1 MSHLPEDFQYIGEL
15 LSSIIRVLPRK
26 LGALRPPLKNLESIF
41 ISFLTVINED
51 TDQISISAN
60 DFLASVKPIPHDSYL
75 AEGAEVL
82 KTIAKLL
89 SSQHQKLINPQDECT
104 HQQQMIYLGDLVELS
119 ATAPSEAVCAA
130 DGVTKSTKSKKAKA
144 IARDKMVL
152 QLYYETFSNSKMLL
166 PLLGIALKILSLQI
180 DSHINAVPS
189 KLIELCYCLL
199 TVLLASGVL
208 YMSSA
213 QLCLQGLLA
222 VEYRRLVKY
231 DSRKSVFHN
240 FLMLESCFNFDREIV
255 AVRTLLLCLI
265 NCAALRNVYL
275 IEQQAQLVD
284 NSPEPSAA
292 VSANWITE
300 HTLLLIKYVL
310 CRLFTIILALDKN
323 FPSVSK
329 LKPSVSTKTLATDSN
344 IYDYASLVF
353 LRVQASIETLEI
365 TPEQFS
371 CMNQRKYEQ
380 FLNTVQRLDVL
391 HLHEVLNVSHSSS
404 LPIGLMPSTTRMY
417 FYNAVTT
424 SIAQVFSYAFHL
436 RSLHLKGGFLI
447 PRVPPDLDKSR
458 IACIGEDK
466 EAMVNLQ
473 APSNSEASHRTN
485 ASMHMDTVESYM
497 LSITGEFI
505 RVLSR
510 QPDAL
515 VSLSLEMYLAFTTV
529 IKAMQAPSQI
539 FMLTYRH
546 VSQLLHILIDTIS
559 IGLSADSSEL
569 YRISLYFLRKLLVVA
584 LPMPG
589 LFEVINSILQ
599 NFLIMPLNE
608 SESADIRGH
617 GLLFIDLLLG
627 TTYAG
632 KDATYT
638 EKQINL
644 LSFLYDSH
652 IASSDIVC
660 SALPGLYPMKPI
672 VLSLLDAVANNLN
685 TYMTLTDASLTS
697 ISHKTL
703 SLEALLYKYIDL
715 SHRVDAT
722 TLTAQYS
729 LSPQGPN
736 NTAVFFS
743 TVADC
748 AVHVLVSIM
757 RGFRRFLM
765 DRKLTEAQQ
774 MIILSNKPLEDHIV
788 SLLNDYR
795 RNTLISEFATA
806 SRPKKVI
813 QKMIQCGYIRNDHR
827 SIIRYIVSQNFNKK
841 GFGVL
846 LGDPHESELLEAFA
860 DIVFSDLRLF
870 IDSVRQGKTGSMVSV
885 PNSEDRSCY
894 DRVAAMVNTESLGS
908 LFTLTQKEMQTL
920 RARQRQQQ
928 QQQQQKSSS
937 EGRQSDHTPIIPVM
951 CRWSEQKEMPEKSEN
966 IFLIAIRYYLSFFHI
981 PGESQQIERI
991 MKVFSQHFVHLFSLL
1006 PDDMKNGTTF
1016 TQELAYILSYAV
1028 LMLNTDLHN
1037 SSVKE
1042 KMTKEVFIKNTKC
1055 ADKQDLIQVQFL
1067 AELYD
1072 GIISSPFSINEIRT
1086 RQFISTHGFP
1096 QLCKKL
1102 GKYISMELD
1111 CVYRESANCHNTLT
1125 VKLDECDD
1133 ILMDILEED
1142 TNLDLVSK
1150 PSLTACSSESCIRGT
1165 DASHTPLASTSTAS
1179 KGRDDQN
1186 SGTTEPDAAAVEEHI
1201 EAGSLAMPLQK
1212 IAYNLQQTTPQSTAT
1227 PRDPEESG
1235 HGSETLATA
1244 EQKSHNN
1251 EQPTPQASPPSGPIS
1266 ISDIQAFKQYE
1277 RFLRIN
1283 IALNMFMNR
1292 AVDSLTVYMKALW
1305 FKVPAEFTGAVPEL
1319 VFHLYR
1325 LCDYLIV
1332 CQTKQNIAE
1341 ERISDI
1347 ISREET
1353 ILRIF
1358 QHRSQLLRNLVISS
1372 LFYLRRHVWHA
1383 NLIIPHLEPSEL
1395 STQLASSLRLGN
1407 SKEDFTL
1414 LATLAGQHCAV
1425 AIVLFVL
1432 VSSHVNEG
1440 AYEAFGHLYNLS
1452 RILYK
1457 LVSDSNPKALR
1468 QSFVL
1473 SNQELSRGIALQEYT
1488 SFHIIEHFINPY
1500 LHILIIA
1507 NKVFQKLG
1515 LRLEI
1520 FSTLA
1525 LSFSDNIL
1533 YFYRH
1538 LLDIFT
1544 VSLLGSDKVCAIVL
1558 EQHGKELHAY
1568 NMIRLPIS
1576 VDFLTFTI
1584 NIFKLRLRKVYNAT
1598 PDKQLPDAGTEVPA
1612 LMTPRRGLHTVDVDI
1627 YSPITCL
1634 DASRCDANDVNDTA
1648 SKPTTLDM
1656 ILEEFSLVYSSLI
1669 VSILYGYV
1677 YSNDP
1682 LENAATCATL
1692 IRTLSRFVKYML
1704 PIFRNNFEYSDNRL
1718 SRLFFLP
1725 LAHLSKLIPYPTD
1738 LSLLFAMVNELLTE
1752 LPDTDDHDAIF
1763 SVILSSLYRITN
1775 KSHNTSIENGLEEL
1789 ACTECFHENSEPDF
1803 PYSSRSCLFSTDFLV
1818 LYRKSTPIDM
1828 TALQNTLMGSTI
1840 LEHGASVVY
1849 PTIAQKK
1856 KSLLQGSSV
1865 LSCITPNASITSSI
1879 SASVTYSNEY
1889 SWSTTYEQLDG
1900 LLNFL
1905 GSKVSELN
1913 NTNASRFCTAIAHF
1927 TCLGETTISR
1937 TALGILKEAL
1947 PTILSLHTEHT
1958 LVLLECYL
1966 KTLEAA
1972 TQTSRALA
1980 LRNFVYSIATVL
1992 INSEL
1997 SCNSELWG
2005 SVWQRCVSP
2014 ILVFQYTRNEYDILL
2029 FVAHTIYLMLSPNAP
2044 LNAPSNEYSSTEVE
2058 LTHQTLQSACTSFL
2072 SPLATDCSS
2081 ISSSKQHTIVS
2092 AFFALVLQLMLQGQ
2106 PGAEAIA
2113 LLFSGVIEPM
2123 LLVSNMYQVKSSFSA
2138 KEYIYDPLFD
2148 LLVDRVDTTTFLSS
2162 TKEQSVAPRITSA
2175 ATLLRYTLDTLIS
2188 AQFDLLNN
2196 DAFAFFC
2203 SVLEGPVLE
2212 LLKNISETYSSHNN
2226 LRTEDC
2232 EAIASGADLVFA
2244 LASLLAPGTE
2254 SECSA
2259 PDHFLNR
2266 LKQSD
2271 HDIGRVLRFTEQGLV
2286 QCISLLTVLSR
2297 KLSPTDETICAEY
2310 HRISNELFSI
2320 LTTLLTA
2327 DPSIKTICKATFKK
2341 LITLAV
2347 HNDLEIRMALV
2358 SYLDAY
2364 DEKF

>member
-1 MSHLPEDFQYIGEL
+1 
-15 LSSIIRVLPRK
+15 
-26 LGALRPPLKNLESIF
+26 
-41 ISFLTVINED
+41 
-51 TDQISISAN
+51 
-60 DFLASVKPIPHDSYL
+60 
-75 AEGAEVL
+75 
-82 KTIAKLL
+82 
-89 SSQHQKLINPQDECT
+89 
-104 HQQQMIYLGDLVELS
+104 
-119 ATAPSEAVCAA
+119 
-130 DGVTKSTKSKKAKA
+130 
-144 IARDKMVL
+144 MVL
-152 QLYYETFSNSKMLL
+152 QLYYETFSNSKILL
-166 PLLGIALKILSLQI
+166 PLLGIVLKILSLQI
-180 DSHINAVPS
+180 DSHINTVPS

-199 TVLLASGVL
+199 TALLASGVL

-231 DSRKSVFHN
+231 DSKKSIFHN

-255 AVRTLLLCLI
+255 AVRTLLLRLI

-275 IEQQAQLVD
+275 LEQRARLVD
-284 NSPEPSAA
+284 TSIESSVI
-292 VSANWITE
+292 VSINWVAE
-300 HTLLLIKYVL
+300 QTLFLIKYVL

-329 LKPSVSTKTLATDSN
+329 LKPSVSTKTLAIDSN
-344 IYDYASLVF
+344 IYDYASLIF

-380 FLNTVQRLDVL
+380 FLNIVQRLDIL
-391 HLHEVLNVSHSSS
+391 HLHEALNISHSSS
-404 LPIGLMPSTTRMY
+404 LPVGLMPSTARMY

-424 SIAQVFSYAFHL
+424 SIAQIFSYAFYL
-436 RSLHLKGGFLI
+436 RSLHLRNGFLI

-458 IACIGEDK
+458 IPYIEEDR
-466 EAMVNLQ
+466 ESTLDTE
-473 APSNSEASHRTN
+473 APSISEAGHGGD

-497 LSITGEFI
+497 LSITSEFI

-529 IKAMQAPSQI
+529 IKAMQAPSQT

-652 IASSDIVC
+652 IANSNVMC
-660 SALPGLYPMKPI
+660 STLPGLYAMRPI

-697 ISHKTL
+697 VSHKTL

-715 SHRVDAT
+715 SHRVDVTALT
-722 TLTAQYS
+722 TQCS
-729 LSPQGPN
+729 FSPQDSN
-736 NTAVFFS
+736 NVTILFS

-757 RGFRRFLM
+757 RGFKRFLM

-774 MIILSNKPLEDHIV
+774 MIILSKKPLEDHIV

-806 SRPKKVI
+806 SKPKKVI
-813 QKMIQCGYIRNDHR
+813 QKMIQCGYIRNDHK
-827 SIIRYIVSQNFNKK
+827 SIIRYIISQNFNKK

-846 LGDPHESELLEAFA
+846 LGDPRESELLEAFA
-860 DIVFSDLRLF
+860 DIVFGDLRLF
-870 IDSVRQGKTGSMVSV
+870 IDSMRQGKTGSMVSV
-885 PNSEDRSCY
+885 PNSEDRLCY
-894 DRVAAMVNTESLGS
+894 DRVAAMVSTESLGS
-908 LFTLTQKEMQTL
+908 LFTLTQKEMQAL

-928 QQQQQKSSS
+928 QQQQQSSS
-937 EGRQSDHTPIIPVM
+937 EDRQPDHTPTIPAIYQ
-951 CRWSEQKEMPEKSEN
+951 WPEQKETPEKSEN
-966 IFLIAIRYYLSFFHI
+966 IFLVTIRYYLSFFHI

-1006 PDDMKNGTTF
+1006 PDDMKGGTTF

-1042 KMTKEVFIKNTKC
+1042 KMTKDMFIKNTKC

-1072 GIISSPFSINEIRT
+1072 GIVFSPFSINEIRT

-1111 CVYRESANCHNTLT
+1111 CVYQESANCHSLLT

-1142 TNLDLVSK
+1142 TSLDLVSK
-1150 PSLTACSSESCIRGT
+1150 PPLTACPSESGIKGT
-1165 DASHTPLASTSTAS
+1165 DTSHTPLASTSTAS
-1179 KGRDDQN
+1179 KGHDDQN
-1186 SGTTEPDAAAVEEHI
+1186 SGTTELDVAAIEEHV
-1201 EAGSLAMPLQK
+1201 EVGSLAMPLQK

-1227 PRDPEESG
+1227 PRDPEESDPG
-1235 HGSETLATA
+1235 FETIAID
-1244 EQKSHNN
+1244 EQVSHND
-1251 EQPTPQASPPSGPIS
+1251 EQLTSQANPLSGPIS

-1292 AVDSLTVYMKALW
+1292 AVEALTIYMKTLW
-1305 FKVPAEFTGAVPEL
+1305 FKAPAEFSCAVPEL

-1332 CQTKQNIAE
+1332 CQTTQNIAE

-1358 QHRSQLLRNLVISS
+1358 EHRSQLLRNLVISS
-1372 LFYLRRHVWHA
+1372 LFYLRRHIWHA
-1383 NLIIPHLEPSEL
+1383 NLIIPHLEPSDL
-1395 STQLASSLRLGN
+1395 SSQIASSLKLGN

-1414 LATLAGQHCAV
+1414 LATLAGQHSVV
-1425 AIVLFVL
+1425 AMVLFML

-1473 SNQELSRGIALQEYT
+1473 SNHELSRGIALQEYT

-1500 LHILIIA
+1500 LHVLIAA

-1515 LRLEI
+1515 LHLEI

-1525 LSFSDNIL
+1525 LFFSDNIL

-1538 LLDIFT
+1538 LLDVST
-1544 VSLLGSDKVCAIVL
+1544 VSLLGSDKVCTIVL
-1558 EQHGKELHAY
+1558 EQHSKELHAY
-1568 NMIRLPIS
+1568 NMIRLPTS
-1576 VDFLTFTI
+1576 VDYLTFTI
-1584 NIFKLRLRKVYNAT
+1584 NIFKLRLRKIYNIT
-1598 PDKQLPDAGTEVPA
+1598 LDKQLPDADTGAPA

-1634 DASRCDANDVNDTA
+1634 DTSRCDTDNVT
-1648 SKPTTLDM
+1648 SKPATLDM
-1656 ILEEFSLVYSSLI
+1656 ILEEFSLIYSSLI
-1669 VSILYGYV
+1669 ASILYGYM

-1692 IRTLSRFVKYML
+1692 IRILSRLIKYML

-1725 LAHLSKLIPYPTD
+1725 LAHLSKLISYPTD
-1738 LSLLFAMVNELLTE
+1738 LSLVFAMVNELLTE
-1752 LPDTDDHDAIF
+1752 LPNIDDYDAIF
-1763 SVILSSLYRITN
+1763 SVILSALYRITN

-1789 ACTECFHENSEPDF
+1789 ACTECFHDKTESES
-1803 PYSSRSCLFSTDFLV
+1803 PYSSRSCIFNTDFLV
-1818 LYRKSTPIDM
+1818 LYRKSSPIDKA
-1828 TALQNTLMGSTI
+1828 ALQNTLMGSTI
-1840 LEHGASVVY
+1840 LGEHGVSGVY
-1849 PTIAQKK
+1849 PTITQKK
-1856 KSLLQGSSV
+1856 RSLLQGLSV
-1865 LSCITPNASITSSI
+1865 LSCITSNASITSSI
-1879 SASVTYSNEY
+1879 SASVTYFNEY
-1889 SWSTTYEQLDG
+1889 NWTTTYEQLDG
-1900 LLNFL
+1900 LLGFF

-1913 NTNASRFCTAIAHF
+1913 NTNASKFCAAISHF

-1937 TALGILKEAL
+1937 TALGILREAL

-1966 KTLEAA
+1966 KTLETA

-1980 LRNFVYSIATVL
+1980 LKNFVYSIATVL
-1992 INSEL
+1992 TTNEL

-2005 SVWQRCVSP
+2005 LVWERCVSP

-2029 FVAHTIYLMLSPNAP
+2029 FVAHTIYLMLSPNTP
-2044 LNAPSNEYSSTEVE
+2044 SNAPSNEYSSTEVE

-2072 SPLATDCSS
+2072 SPLATGCSNT
-2081 ISSSKQHTIVS
+2081 SSSKQHTIVS
-2092 AFFALVLQLMLQGQ
+2092 AFFELILQLMLQGQ
-2106 PGAEAIA
+2106 PGTEAIA
-2113 LLFSGVIEPM
+2113 LLFPGVIEPM
-2123 LLVSNMYQVKSSFSA
+2123 LLVSNMYQIKSSFSA
-2138 KEYIYDPLFD
+2138 KEYIYDPIFE
-2148 LLVDRVDTTTFLSS
+2148 LLVDRVGTTAFLGSA
-2162 TKEQSVAPRITSA
+2162 KEQSVASCVISA
-2175 ATLLRYTLDTLIS
+2175 ATLLKYTLDTLLS
-2188 AQFDLLNN
+2188 NQFDLLNS

-2203 SVLEGPVLE
+2203 SVLEGPILE
-2212 LLKNISETYSSHNN
+2212 FLNNISELYNSHKN
-2226 LRTEDC
+2226 LRIEDC
-2232 EAIASGADLVFA
+2232 EAIASGADLVFT
-2244 LASLLAPGTE
+2244 LANLLVSDTKSTCP
-2254 SECSA
+2254 A
-2259 PDHFLNR
+2259 PDCFLVR
-2266 LKQSD
+2266 LKDSD
-2271 HDIGRVLRFTEQGLV
+2271 HDVNRVLRFAERGLI
-2286 QCISLLTVLSR
+2286 QCISLLTALSH
-2297 KLSPTDETICAEY
+2297 KLSPIDEAICVEY
-2310 HRISNELFSI
+2310 HRISNKLFS
-2320 LTTLLTA
+2320 LLTA
-2327 DPSIKTICKATFKK
+2327 LLTAEPPIKTICKATFKK

-2364 DEKF
+2364 DKNF